1 MTTETARGIIRLA
14 LLLPCLGLPLKVAAA
29 SLVVEQHINTAEPV
43 PAGFTARPVYATAYR
58 RVIVFSFDTGF
69 VEEAL
74 NNLLAQCSG
83 RIMGISTTYSK
94 VPDFLLYKAKL
105 DMNALCLEPSNT
117 ADSVPAP

>member
-1 MTTETARGIIRLA
+1 MTAETARVIIRLA
-14 LLLPCLGLPLKVAAA
+14 LLLPCLGLPVAAA
-29 SLVVEQHINTAEPV
+29 ALVLEQHINTAEPV
-43 PAGFTARPVYATAYR
+43 PAGFTTRPVYASAYR
-58 RVIVFSFDTGF
+58 TVIVFPFDTDF
-69 VEEAL
+69 VEEAR

-94 VPDFLLYKAKL
+94 VPDFLSYKVTL